1 MPAVRCATC
10 NRPTAICVCDKVTPL
25 PCATHVLILQHPAEP
40 DEVLGTAQILAA
52 SLPSCRVRTG
62 LSWPS
67 LAGAWGEPATG
78 KWAVL
83 WNKQLPAGAAPPE
96 APVVRIGRDGATR
109 ALGGLQG
116 VVVLDGTWSQAKAL
130 WWRNPWLLDLDRL
143 LLRPKEAGIYGRVR
157 REPTPLAVST
167 LEAVADALV
176 ANGEPAETRDAL
188 RRWMRTL
195 VQRARDTDPRLGR
208 ETSHQPAGRRHRSVS
223 PRHVAAENP
232 EPPEDP

>member
-10 NRPTAICVCDKVTPL
+10 HRPEAICVCDRVTSL
-25 PCATHVLILQHPAEP
+25 PCRTSVLILQHPAEP

-52 SLPSCRVRTG
+52 SLPTCRIRTG

-67 LAGAWGEPATG
+67 LAGAWGEAPTG
-78 KWAVL
+78 RWAVL
-83 WNKQLPAGAAPPE
+83 WNKQLPDGASPSD
-96 APVVRIGRDGATR
+96 APVVRLARDGAEVATP
-109 ALGGLQG
+109 GLEG

-143 LLRPKEAGIYGRVR
+143 VLRPREAGIYGRVR
-157 REPTPLAVST
+157 KEPSPLSVST
-167 LEAVADALV
+167 LEAVAEALV

-195 VQRARDTDPRLGR
+195 VQRARDTDPRAAG
-208 ETSHQPAGRRHRSVS
+208 EGSHKTKR
-223 PRHVAAENP
+223 PRHTSRRPRHLTSERS
-232 EPPEDP
+232 ETE